1 MIKKIKK
8 NVPLAYVISDFK
20 GEEIV
25 GTFYEKEVQETN
37 QKEIRVEEVIMRKGG
52 KSYFKWKG

>member
-1 MIKKIKK
+1 M
-8 NVPLAYVISDFK
+8 AYVISDFK